1 MKSVQKL
8 FWIIFSLLIVTSTA
22 WSQDIGRVEISFS
35 YGWTFSDGVSGETTV
50 LAPDGNFYDRVDPK
64 DSSSWGFA
72 GEYFVTPNI
81 EVGFMFNRQKS
92 TLELGGSTTRE
103 IGDLNVDNYD
113 GTFSYNLGSVESHSR
128 PFFMLGLGATHYGAV
143 DFTFNGVPRSIDGN
157 TKASVTFG
165 GGLKFYASRNFGV
178 RLQARLT
185 PTYINT
191 DEDGWWC
198 DPFWGCYTVGNVQYS
213 NQIEMSGGINLRF

>member
-1 MKSVQKL
+1 MKLVQKL
-8 FWIIFSLLIVTSTA
+8 FLLTLILLIPSSFA
-22 WSQDIGRVEISFS
+22 WSQDVGRTEISVT

-50 LAPDGNFYDRVDPK
+50 LAPDGNLYDRIDPK
-64 DSSSWGFA
+64 DSSSWGFT
-72 GEYFVTPNI
+72 GEYFVTPQI
-81 EVGFMFNRQKS
+81 EVGFLFNRQKS
-92 TLELGGSTTRE
+92 TLELGGTNTRA

-113 GTFSYNLGSVESHSR
+113 GTFSFNLGSPESHSR
-128 PFFMLGLGATHYGAV
+128 PYFMLGLGATHYGSV
-143 DFTFNGVPRSIDGN
+143 DFTFNGTPLTIDGN

-165 GGLKFYASRNFGV
+165 GGLKFYASRNIGV

-213 NQIEMSGGINLRF
+213 NQFDFSGGVIFRF

>member
-1 MKSVQKL
+1 VQKL

-22 WSQDIGRVEISFS
+22 WSQDIGRVEIVFPMA
-35 YGWTFSDGVSGETTV
+35 GHLVMA
-50 LAPDGNFYDRVDPK
+50 LAEKQLYSHPMEIFMTGLILKTP
-64 DSSSWGFA
+64 SWGFA
-72 GEYFVTPNI
+72 GEYFITPNI

-113 GTFSYNLGSVESHSR
+113 GTFSYNMGSVDSHSR

-143 DFTFNGVPRSIDGN
+143 DFTFNGVPHTIDGN

-213 NQIEMSGGINLRF
+213 NQIEMSGGINFRF